1 MIEFFTG
8 ILNFATS
15 EPVMAA
21 VIASGV
27 TVPPAAIVGVKVFR
41 AWRKRKKG
49 KEGNDNGNE
58 R

>member
-1 MIEFFTG
+1 MMEFFTS

-15 EPVMAA
+15 EPVVAA
-21 VIASGV
+21 AKGSGV
-27 TVPPAAIVGVKVFR
+27 VIPPAAIAGIMVYR
-41 AWRKRKKG
+41 AWKKRKKG